1 MNIAIYARVSS
12 ETQAKEGTI
21 QSQLEALRE
30 YAKAESHQIIAECI
44 DDGYSGAELN
54 RPGLDTLRDIVSEGL
69 VESVLLLT
77 PDRLSRKQAHQII
90 LLEEFKK
97 HNVKVIFTNQPSGE
111 TAEDQLMLNIQGAIS
126 EYERAKILDRT
137 RRGTKHAVKNG
148 QVIGSNPPYGYC
160 FVKKTKDHPA
170 TYAIDEQEAET
181 VRTIFDWYL
190 KERLK
195 GPSIAKRLEQ
205 EGMPSRSQFN
215 KWWTSSVYA
224 ILKNETYTGT
234 AYMYKTKAVEPSKHA
249 KLERYRQRQKS
260 SKADRPRED
269 WLAVSVPPIIDKATW
284 QKAQEQLK
292 RNAQSSPRNNKKH
305 TYMLRGLVVCGLCG
319 SMAPGHVSNGYT
331 YYCCGAKRN
340 KNLTT
345 KPHDERVAVRHSKL
359 DEKVWSGLV
368 QLLDNSDSLKAQLER
383 KLERMNQPVKVDK
396 SNLYKVEQELDKLA
410 QQEKRLLDAYRE
422 GIIDLDELREQK
434 AKVAKRLHVAKAKQ
448 RAIQSAQ
455 EGSGT
460 PNITMS
466 ELVDLSAVYKRAM
479 SKADASTKQTIAN
492 LLINRV
498 KLYPAKALVEGVIPL
513 DRYALNPSKHA
524 APTPLSLRERLHV
537 YPTDRSNLP
546 LIFVDE
552 RQIASVAAAQ
562 LPARADRPPGVALF
576 GEAE

>member
-148 QVIGSNPPYGYC
+148 QVIGSNPPYGYR
-160 FVKKTKDHPA
+160 FVKKTKDCPA
-170 TYAIDEQEAET
+170 SYAIDEQEAET
-181 VRTIFDWYL
+181 VRAIFDWYL
-190 KERLK
+190 KENLK

-234 AYMYKTKAVEPSKHA
+234 AYMYKTKAVEPKKHA

-305 TYMLRGLVVCGLCG
+305 AYMLRGLVVCGLCG

-345 KPHDERVAVRHSKL
+345 KPHDERVAVRH
-359 DEKVWSGLV
+359 
-368 QLLDNSDSLKAQLER
+368 
-383 KLERMNQPVKVDK
+383 
-396 SNLYKVEQELDKLA
+396 
-410 QQEKRLLDAYRE
+410 
-422 GIIDLDELREQK
+422 
-434 AKVAKRLHVAKAKQ
+434 
-448 RAIQSAQ
+448 
-455 EGSGT
+455 
-460 PNITMS
+460 
-466 ELVDLSAVYKRAM
+466 
-479 SKADASTKQTIAN
+479 
-492 LLINRV
+492 
-498 KLYPAKALVEGVIPL
+498 
-513 DRYALNPSKHA
+513 
-524 APTPLSLRERLHV
+524 
-537 YPTDRSNLP
+537 
-546 LIFVDE
+546 
-552 RQIASVAAAQ
+552 
-562 LPARADRPPGVALF
+562 
-576 GEAE
+576 